1 MSEAVPDLQLE
12 IQYGLALLTF
22 DRPDSKVNLLTR
34 EVMLG
39 LDELL
44 ASIEAA
50 VDRGQV
56 QALLIR
62 SGKHRNF
69 LAGANIDELAAIES
83 AAEGAELSRRGQEIF
98 LRLER
103 LPVPTVAAIDG
114 ICVGGG
120 LELVLACDFRV
131 ASDHPRT
138 GLRFPET
145 QIGIIPG
152 LGGTVRTPRLIGLR
166 PALDMILSGRQVNA
180 KRALKLG
187 LVDQLFE
194 PDRFDKEAGAFAKKL
209 AGTGVKPR
217 RRRRSFVARA
227 VQEGAPARWL
237 ILRLTRKAVAAR
249 TKGHY
254 PALPA
259 ALDVTVSGL
268 TQSLEVAY
276 AQEAEVFGALTVT
289 PECKNLIAVYELT
302 ESARKRT
309 PAGEP
314 AMVKRAGVVGAGL
327 MGAGIAELFAYQN
340 IPVRVVDLE
349 RQRVDA
355 GVDRAKELLETAA
368 ERTGWSAD
376 ELKERQDC
384 LRGATSYDGIE
395 RANVVVEAVL
405 ELMDV
410 KRRVFKTIE
419 ENVPETTLIVSN
431 TSALSISELQR
442 EMSHPDRSCGLHF
455 FNPPHR
461 MPLVEVVRGAQT
473 SDDAL
478 ATAFELVV
486 HLGKTP
492 VVVKD
497 SPGFVVNRILAAYLT
512 EAGCLLQ
519 GGMSIERLDRTM
531 SQFGMPVGPLRLLDE
546 IGFDVVAEVSQTM
559 MSSLGQRFTPAPAMG
574 EVLATGVTGR
584 KGGLGFYRYEG
595 KESKGVNPEV
605 EKLLR
610 RESTGTP
617 PSSAAAEE
625 RMVFS
630 MINEAARILDD
641 EVVDSP
647 GTLDVAMIMGTGFPP
662 FRGGLLRYADSLG
675 LDRVRERLC
684 HYAADAGPRLEP
696 APGLENRK
704 AFYG

>member
-1 MSEAVPDLQLE
+1 MNEAVPDLQLE
-12 IQYGLALLTF
+12 IQYGIALLTF

-34 EVMLG
+34 RVMLR

-44 ASIEAA
+44 ESIEAA
-50 VDRGQV
+50 ADRGQV

-69 LAGANIDELAAIES
+69 IAGANIDELAAIES
-83 AAEGAELSRRGQEIF
+83 AAEGAEMAGRGQEIL

-103 LPVPTVAAIDG
+103 LPLPTVAAIDG
-114 ICVGGG
+114 PCVGGG

-131 ASDHPRT
+131 ASNHPRT
-138 GLRFPET
+138 GFRFPET
-145 QIGIIPG
+145 QIGILPG

-166 PALDMILSGRQVNA
+166 SALDLILSGRQWSA
-180 KRALKLG
+180 RRALKLG
-187 LVDQLFE
+187 LVDRVFD
-194 PDRFDKEAGAFAKKL
+194 PGRFDKEAGAFAKKL
-209 AGTGVKPR
+209 AGSGVKPSP
-217 RRRRSFVARA
+217 RRRSLIARA
-227 VQEGAPARWL
+227 VKEGAPARWL
-237 ILRLTRKAVAAR
+237 ITRVTRKALAAR

-259 ALDVTVSGL
+259 ALDVTVSNL
-268 TQSLEVAY
+268 TLSPEKAY
-276 AQEAEVFGALTVT
+276 AQESEAFGALSVT
-289 PECKNLIAVYELT
+289 PECKNLIAVYQLT
-302 ESARKRT
+302 EAARKAA
-309 PAGEP
+309 PSGEP
-314 AMVKRAGVVGAGL
+314 TKVKRAGVVGAGL

-340 IPVRVVDLE
+340 IPVRVVDLD
-349 RQRVDA
+349 RARVDE
-355 GVDRAKELLETAA
+355 GVERARTLLETAA
-368 ERTGWSAD
+368 KRSGWSTD

-384 LRGATSYDGIE
+384 LRGATSYEGFE
-395 RANVVVEAVL
+395 RTNVVIEAVL

-410 KRRVFKTIE
+410 KRRAFKTIE

-442 EMSHPDRSCGLHF
+442 EMSHPGRSCGLHF

-461 MPLVEVVRGAQT
+461 MPLVEVVRGEGTA
-473 SDDAL
+473 DDAL
-478 ATAFELVV
+478 ATAFELAV

-492 VVVKD
+492 IVVKD

-512 EAGCLLQ
+512 EAGYLLQ
-519 GGMSIERLDRTM
+519 GGMSIERLDRAM
-531 SQFGMPVGPLRLLDE
+531 SRFGMPVGPLRLLDE

-559 MSSLGQRFTPAPAMG
+559 VSTFGDRFEPAPVMG
-574 EVLATGVTGR
+574 EVLAMGVTGR
-584 KGGLGFYRYEG
+584 KGGRGFYSYEG
-595 KESKGVNPEV
+595 KEAKGVNPEIGEV
-605 EKLLR
+605 LA
-610 RESTGTP
+610 REAKGTP

-647 GTLDVAMIMGTGFPP
+647 GILDVAMIMGTGFPP

-675 LDRVRERLC
+675 LDRVRERLR
-684 HYAADAGPRLEP
+684 HYAADAAPRLAP
-696 APGLENRK
+696 APSLVSRESFFG
-704 AFYG
+704 

>member
-69 LAGANIDELAAIES
+69 IAGANIDELAAIES
-83 AAEGAELSRRGQEIF
+83 AAAGAEMSRRGQEIL

-145 QIGIIPG
+145 QIGIVPG

-166 PALDMILSGRQVNA
+166 PALDLILSGRQVDA

-187 LVDQLFE
+187 LVDQVFE

-209 AGTGVKPR
+209 AEIGKKPR

-289 PECKNLIAVYELT
+289 PECKNLIAVYDLT
-302 ESARKRT
+302 DSARKRT
-309 PAGEP
+309 PAGKP
-314 AMVKRAGVVGAGL
+314 ARVKRAGVVGAGL

-478 ATAFELVV
+478 ATAFELAV

-559 MSSLGQRFTPAPAMG
+559 VNGFGQRFTPAPAMG

-584 KGGLGFYRYEG
+584 KGGLGFYRYDA

-605 EKLLR
+605 ERLLR
-610 RESTGTP
+610 REATGTP
-617 PSSAAAEE
+617 PSSAEAEE

-641 EVVDSP
+641 GVADSP

-675 LDRVRERLC
+675 LDRVRERLR

>member
-1 MSEAVPDLQLE
+1 MNEAIPDLQLE
-12 IQYGLALLTF
+12 IQYGLALLAF

-34 EVMLG
+34 RVMLR

-44 ASIEAA
+44 ETIEAA
-50 VDRGQV
+50 VERGQV

-69 LAGANIDELAAIES
+69 IAGADIDELAAIES
-83 AAEGAELSRRGQEIF
+83 AAEAAEMSRRGQEIF

-114 ICVGGG
+114 ACVGGG
-120 LELVLACDFRV
+120 LELALACDFRV

-138 GLRFPET
+138 RLRFPET
-145 QIGIIPG
+145 QIGILPG

-166 PALDMILSGRQVNA
+166 HALDLILSGRQVSA
-180 KRALKLG
+180 RRASKLG
-187 LVDQLFE
+187 LIDQIFE
-194 PDRFDKEAGAFAKKL
+194 ADRFDKEAGAFTKRMAGKGKKPL
-209 AGTGVKPR
+209 
-217 RRRRSFVARA
+217 RRRRSFFARA
-227 VQEGAPARWL
+227 VQDGAPARWL
-237 ILRLTRKAVAAR
+237 ITRLTRKAVAAR

-268 TQSLEVAY
+268 TMSPEKAY
-276 AQEAEVFGALTVT
+276 AQESETFGALSVT
-289 PECKNLIAVYELT
+289 PECKNLIAIYQLT
-302 ESARKRT
+302 ETARKSV

-314 AMVKRAGVVGAGL
+314 AKVKRAGVVGAGL

-340 IPVRVVDLE
+340 IPVRVVDLD
-349 RQRVDA
+349 RARVDA
-355 GVDRAKELLETAA
+355 GVARAKGLLEKAA
-368 ERTGWSAD
+368 DRSGWSAD
-376 ELKERQDC
+376 ELKERRDC
-384 LRGATSYDGIE
+384 LRGATSYEGFE

-410 KRRVFKTIE
+410 KRRVFRTIE
-419 ENVPETTLIVSN
+419 ENVPETSLIVSN

-442 EMSHPDRSCGLHF
+442 EMSHPGRSCGLHF

-461 MPLVEVVRGAQT
+461 MPLVEVVRGEQT
-473 SDDAL
+473 ADDSL
-478 ATAFELVV
+478 ATAFELAV

-492 VVVKD
+492 IVVKD

-512 EAGCLLQ
+512 EAGYLLQ

-559 MSSLGQRFTPAPAMG
+559 VTGLGERFAPAPVMG
-574 EVLATGVTGR
+574 EVLASGVTGR
-584 KGGLGFYRYEG
+584 KGGLGFYRYDG
-595 KESKGVNPEV
+595 KRAKGVNPEV
-605 EKLLR
+605 EELLR
-610 RESTGTP
+610 REATGTP
-617 PSSAAAEE
+617 PGSAAAEE

-641 EVVDSP
+641 AVVDSP

-675 LDRVRERLC
+675 LDRVRERLR

-696 APGLENRK
+696 APNLENRK
-704 AFYG
+704 AFYD